1 MLQKILRELR
11 DRPIL
16 SIILCVVLSEIIQL
30 VITVISKRHP
40 SYHYGIAVMALLVL
54 FVMPV
59 VLYIIKRRGEKKAES
74 DNRPDENNQ

>member
-16 SIILCVVLSEIIQL
+16 SIILCVALSEIIQL
-30 VITVISKRHP
+30 IITVISKRHP

-59 VLYIIKRRGEKKAES
+59 VLYIIKRRGEKKAKS